1 MNRKYLPYIEI
12 SKLDII
18 KIMYIIRTWGKI
30 SILANI
36 KLNQMFEIIS
46 IKSDSNDLVDLKIQ
60 NIYNYN
66 LLMRK
71 YIFYMK
77 TSLGILSTILT
88 VFC

>member
-1 MNRKYLPYIEI
+1 MNRKYLPNIEI